1 MEQIHSTEDDI
12 LIDYAMGLYLRPS
25 LKWSEVDVI
34 YVPINLRNTHWVLGV
49 VHLRS
54 RRIYIYDSLKSINK
68 PNRLKTLVTPM
79 TMLLPRILSA
89 TKYYGENEYMMHN
102 HPMDTLTGEQMD
114 WFHKKMAVKLFFH
127 KELPM

>member
-1 MEQIHSTEDDI
+1 MNQKTWNKYILLEDDI
-12 LIDYAMGLYLRPS
+12 LIDYAMGLYPRPS
-25 LKWSEVDVI
+25 LKWFEVNVI

-68 PNRLKTLVTPM
+68 PNRLKTLVTPI

-89 TKYYGENEYMMHN
+89 TKYYGENGD
-102 HPMDTLTGEQMD
+102 PKGD
-114 WFHKKMAVKLFFH
+114 
-127 KELPM
+127 KEWDIERLNNIPQQTKE